1 MKNIWEE
8 EEENNYIALNKEGGI
23 DIKIDNII
31 VKQEIP
37 THLKFITE
45 HILANEAIR
54 KIISEHNL
62 SI

>member
-37 THLKFITE
+37 KHLKFIAE